1 MDWVFHSLSKKRK
14 RENERERLQG
24 ERRLLSKGKRKT
36 WFRVRVKILFKLKT
50 GFASIVSFIFDS
62 IWTNKKNVQEH
73 NKAFQYLLYCTL
85 LLLLSAN
92 LIASSSSTLG
102 YFAIMLNPSY
112 HGYA

>member
-1 MDWVFHSLSKKRK
+1 M
-14 RENERERLQG
+14 
-24 ERRLLSKGKRKT
+24 
-36 WFRVRVKILFKLKT
+36 FKLKT

-62 IWTNKKNVQEH
+62 IWTKQKKCSDLKWCIDAFFFFNIPKEH

-92 LIASSSSTLG
+92 LIASSSSTLS